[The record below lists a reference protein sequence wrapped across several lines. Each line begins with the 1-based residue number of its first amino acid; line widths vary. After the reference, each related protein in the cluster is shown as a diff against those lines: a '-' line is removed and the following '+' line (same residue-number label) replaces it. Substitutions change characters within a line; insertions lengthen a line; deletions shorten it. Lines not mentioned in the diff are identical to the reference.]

1 MYTADAVKALFFLLL
16 NGESGQAYNVS
27 NEDNH
32 MTIKEMAE
40 MVIANFA
47 KNDQQKV
54 VIDIPKENLGYAPD
68 VKMWLSNKKLANL
81 GWKPTISLKES
92 YRRMLDNIY

>member
-1 MYTADAVKALFFLLL
+1 
-16 NGESGQAYNVS
+16 
-27 NEDNH
+27 

-68 VKMWLSNKKLANL
+68 VKMWLSNKKLVNL
-81 GWKPTISLKES
+81 GWKPNVSMKEMYIRTIN
-92 YRRMLDNIY
+92 YIN